1 MADVSDDV
9 LLAAVAVGDGMAM
22 ATFTRRYQARVFGL
36 ARSVVGDP
44 ETAADVAQEAFIRA
58 WRHAG
63 AYDARRGSAVGWLL
77 VITRN
82 LAIDARRMRHPEPRD
97 PDTFTE
103 LELEAIGTQSSPAA
117 SAELAHDVSR
127 LRAALGR
134 LPLDQR
140 RAVVLATIGG
150 RTSAEV
156 SEAEGIPLGTAKT
169 RIRTALVRMRDSL
182 ADQDAR

>member
-1 MADVSDDV
+1 MAVSDDV

-82 LAIDARRMRHPEPRD
+82 VAIDARRMRRPEPRD
-97 PDTFTE
+97 PDTFAQ
-103 LELEAIGTQSSPAA
+103 LELEATGTQSSPAA
-117 SAELAHDVSR
+117 SAELAYEVTR
-127 LRAALGR
+127 LRAALSR
-134 LPLDQR
+134 LPVVQR
-140 RAVVLATIGG
+140 RALVLATIGG
-150 RTSAEV
+150 RTAAEV

-169 RIRTALVRMRDSL
+169 RIRAALARMRVSL
-182 ADQDAR
+182 ADEDAR